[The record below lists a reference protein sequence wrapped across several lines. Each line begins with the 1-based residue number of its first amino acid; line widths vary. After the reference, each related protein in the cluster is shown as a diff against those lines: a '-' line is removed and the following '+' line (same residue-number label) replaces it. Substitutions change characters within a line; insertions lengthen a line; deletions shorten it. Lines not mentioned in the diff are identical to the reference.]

1 MNGNGIF
8 LNGTSR
14 VNYDDVE
21 NVDEYF
27 QDNSEE
33 HLETFNVK
41 EESRGCNEMREK
53 YSRDSCE
60 MLSELHKSKY
70 DESDHANTS
79 DKKYFRK
86 KSDENIC
93 NICTILCFTPSSLFF
108 KQCHL

>member
-14 VNYDDVE
+14 ANYDDVE

-41 EESRGCNEMREK
+41 GESRGCHEMREK
-53 YSRDSCE
+53 YLRDSCE

-86 KSDENIC
+86 ISDENIC
-93 NICTILCFTPSSLFF
+93 NICTILCFTPSSTL
-108 KQCHL
+108 L